1 MYGKQ
6 TFASHTSDN
15 TVHLYNSRLRITFK
29 KLLEIAIVS
38 TNTTSSVYLELRL
51 FVTMTIFHLTRQVD
65 VPYIKKLGIN
75 IIIQCF
81 FAAFLTSGL
90 MIPFIL
96 AISSSLDKMP
106 VLDSEID

>member
-1 MYGKQ
+1 MLRYLNLSKMQALNGFNEMYGKQ

-51 FVTMTIFHLTRQVD
+51 FVTRTIFHLTRQVD

-81 FAAFLTSGL
+81 FAAHD
-90 MIPFIL
+90 FIYML
-96 AISSSLDKMP
+96 YVI
-106 VLDSEID
+106 